1 MSRENLELK
10 ANETEAITQN
20 MRQLNGV
27 LTELRDKVY
36 DMMDDFTAAD
46 VRKGNSEF
54 VHRELEKISAARGAF
69 RWTVRKYKNKFSHFH
84 PTNCQALDEQLL
96 TMNNRIR
103 EHAASIWSKVEQLQV
118 QSQSE
123 PKFVE
128 PQVTL
133 TRPTPVDISGDL
145 AFKQKTFRDQ
155 LLYLTEA
162 LDLPAS
168 CTVEGHWKEKSESD
182 VCQAMKDLSIWQ
194 KSLERLSTTF

>member
-103 EHAASIWSKVEQLQV
+103 ERFYLVE
-118 QSQSE
+118 S
-123 PKFVE
+123 
-128 PQVTL
+128 
-133 TRPTPVDISGDL
+133 
-145 AFKQKTFRDQ
+145 
-155 LLYLTEA
+155 
-162 LDLPAS
+162 
-168 CTVEGHWKEKSESD
+168 
-182 VCQAMKDLSIWQ
+182 
-194 KSLERLSTTF
+194 